1 MAANDPSNAA
11 AGPDEARH
19 TDGAPPTDGQQESA
33 DAKTTLPDAPASI
46 AGKSTDKP
54 RRSRKVAPRKGIR
67 VLRQMRRASQVFF
80 FALFVFLL
88 VHTAFR
94 GSFSAAADSPVRL
107 PWPVEGFLLFDP
119 LAALVTLLSAHTVY
133 RGMLWSLVVVAL
145 TLIFGRAFCGWIC
158 PLGSLNHFLGWIAP
172 SKRGR
177 GTARVETN
185 RTHPL
190 RQSIKY
196 YLLYGVLGAA
206 LAGSAIGGVFDPI
219 CLSVRSIGLV
229 VLPATSYVTGKALGA
244 ATDTNVAFLQK
255 TSDAVQDVLTTH
267 VWQAKQS
274 YYAGAWF
281 IALLFVAALVMNR
294 FVPRFWCRVLCPLG
308 ALLGVTS
315 RFALFGIQKKH
326 ENCTDCNFCLAHCQ
340 GADSPQGGAAWR
352 QDECHVCLN
361 CESVCPDDVIHFRFL
376 PNRKGTTPGPN
387 TQRRTALATVAA
399 GAAFVPASRI
409 SDSLDVNYDPRNI
422 RPPGAVDE
430 REFLARCIRCGECMK
445 VCPNNALQPAVTQA
459 GVEGLWTPVLVPRIG
474 YCEQSCVLCSQ
485 VCPTGAI
492 RKITEKDRLGVGKR
506 PVKLGTAFYDHGR
519 CLPWAMQTPCIVCEE
534 FCPTSPKAIWVEEV
548 EVPVRD
554 ATPGPDGAPPA
565 MRTVKLQRPHVDPSL
580 CIGCGAC
587 EKVCP
592 VQDQPAIRVSNVGES
607 RSRTNVIL
615 LEKSKY
621 RS

>member
-1 MAANDPSNAA
+1 MGANDPSNAA
-11 AGPDEARH
+11 AGPDEARLP
-19 TDGAPPTDGQQESA
+19 DEAPPADGEQASA

-46 AGKSTDKP
+46 AATSAPKP
-54 RRSRKVAPRKGIR
+54 RRSRKIAPRKSIR
-67 VLRQMRRASQVFF
+67 VLRQVRRASQILF
-80 FALFVFLL
+80 FALFIFLL
-88 VHTAFR
+88 VQTAFR

-119 LAALVTLLSAHTVY
+119 LAALITLLSAHTVY

-145 TLIFGRAFCGWIC
+145 TLIFGRVFCGWIC

-177 GTARVETN
+177 GTARIESN

-229 VLPATSYVTGKALGA
+229 VLPASSYVTGKALGT

-274 YYAGAWF
+274 HYAGAWF

-315 RFALFGIQKKH
+315 RFALFGIQKNH
-326 ENCTDCNFCLAHCQ
+326 DNCTNCNLCLLHCQ

-361 CESVCPDDVIHFRFL
+361 CESICPDDVIHFRFL
-376 PNRKGTTPGPN
+376 PDRKGTTPGPN

-409 SDSLDVNYDPRNI
+409 GDTLDVNYNPRNI

-554 ATPGPDGAPPA
+554 ASPGADGAPPA